1 MLYIYI
7 IRNRLFSPVTD
18 RPDDKYLNKF
28 LREKVCAAGA
38 TKWRDL
44 GIALMGQDAVSGL
57 DVIRINYPCNV
68 EECCARMFS
77 KWRQKTPT
85 ATWEKLLQALKEVN
99 LLELASELEELL
111 SIEQGSKISEQQQ
124 PQQLGEQEFGGMVQS

>member
-1 MLYIYI
+1 MLYIHI

-44 GIALMGQDAVSGL
+44 GIVLMGQDAFSGL
-57 DVIRINYPCNV
+57 DVIRIDCPYSV
-68 EECCARMFS
+68 EECCARMFI
-77 KWRQKTPT
+77 KWRQ
-85 ATWEKLLQALKEVN
+85 
-99 LLELASELEELL
+99 
-111 SIEQGSKISEQQQ
+111 
-124 PQQLGEQEFGGMVQS
+124 